1 MATFEEEVNE
11 IVANSTVDEEGNLQL
26 PEGAEANEQVLYA
39 AKLEKRHRDTQ
50 SSYTK
55 SQQRNK
61 QLEAENARL
70 VESWEVD
77 AIESLTSSQKSKLE
91 ELKSQD
97 VDAYVKKIAE
107 IKDEAKVTFKEKR
120 EAVTKEVSES
130 SELELRQAELDT
142 YNAENPEAQVTQESI
157 DSDVPPR
164 VVNQLKEGK
173 ITFTEFLETAKK
185 YLTSGK
191 AVKKGEKVEDEPNLN
206 KSSGS
211 DSPSGEALKNQSA
224 KDYTKEIY

>member
-97 VDAYVKKIAE
+97 VDAYVKKIAK
-107 IKDEAKVTFKEKR
+107 IK
-120 EAVTKEVSES
+120 TK
-130 SELELRQAELDT
+130 
-142 YNAENPEAQVTQESI
+142 
-157 DSDVPPR
+157 
-164 VVNQLKEGK
+164 LK
-173 ITFTEFLETAKK
+173 
-185 YLTSGK
+185 
-191 AVKKGEKVEDEPNLN
+191 
-206 KSSGS
+206 
-211 DSPSGEALKNQSA
+211 
-224 KDYTKEIY
+224 